1 MLSHNHAERE
11 NMKND
16 SAERVEQYRRRYEN
30 QKSIFTGERLTGQDL
45 ADWNK
50 ENSKERIND

>member
-1 MLSHNHAERE
+1 
-11 NMKND
+11 MKND